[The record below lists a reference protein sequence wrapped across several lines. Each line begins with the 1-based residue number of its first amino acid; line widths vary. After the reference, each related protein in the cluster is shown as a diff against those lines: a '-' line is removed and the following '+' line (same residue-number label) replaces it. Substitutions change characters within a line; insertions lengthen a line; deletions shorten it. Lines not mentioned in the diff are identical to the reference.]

1 MYASVIE
8 KIESVSL
15 QAYRSVIDG
24 SEDNFSLWY
33 TSLKQS
39 IINCDGYAIFTAI
52 NQIRRYLGFKRKM
65 THFMVG
71 YQIIVYPLEHKKN
84 TKGTYVYVCIITKRY
99 TYLYVAGEV
108 RRVCGVG
115 FAQTM
120 SALHTAAWESSKK

>member
-1 MYASVIE
+1 MYASIIE

-33 TSLKQS
+33 ASLKQS

-52 NQIRRYLGFKRKM
+52 NQIRRYLSFKRKM

-71 YQIIVYPLEHKKN
+71 YQIIVYPLEYKRKIYICM
-84 TKGTYVYVCIITKRY
+84 YV
-99 TYLYVAGEV
+99 
-108 RRVCGVG
+108 
-115 FAQTM
+115 
-120 SALHTAAWESSKK
+120 